1 MVKVQIVDW
10 DLIGSDDLIGET
22 LIDLENRYYSRHRAT
37 CGIARRY
44 DEYVSSLLPRI
55 CLHVDTRKIPQL
67 ITMSQTTDIRLTAF
81 FKDNLGTPTPEWLN
95 QSGF

>member
-44 DEYVSSLLPRI
+44 DEYVSSLLRLFVYTVTREKHDRCESQDRRPFNG
-55 CLHVDTRKIPQL
+55 LLPGQPWYTDTRMVKP
-67 ITMSQTTDIRLTAF
+67 IRILV
-81 FKDNLGTPTPEWLN
+81 
-95 QSGF
+95 

>member
-22 LIDLENRYYSRHRAT
+22 VIDLENRYYSRHRAT

-44 DEYVSSLLPRI
+44 DVYVVVGRCFVCLLLAR
-55 CLHVDTRKIPQL
+55 LHIV
-67 ITMSQTTDIRLTAF
+67 
-81 FKDNLGTPTPEWLN
+81 
-95 QSGF
+95 

>member
-1 MVKVQIVDW
+1 MYARCFEIQATYPIDSMVKVQIVDW

-44 DEYVSSLLPRI
+44 DVYVVSNFGFIAESLVFSARCNIYIYIWLS
-55 CLHVDTRKIPQL
+55 L
-67 ITMSQTTDIRLTAF
+67 IHI
-81 FKDNLGTPTPEWLN
+81 
-95 QSGF
+95 